1 MIIRIPTTFSTY
13 KKQSKLGLGIR
24 LWIEHN
30 PHYPNCIDGN
40 NTGLDHLCYC
50 GRWESEENRSKNT
63 KIENLIA
70 KWRNYPFSHVTEHS
84 EKTENIREV
93 FIIISSSFSKYKRV
107 SFLRLRSVR
116 SIETVLGSL
125 VSHLGCL
132 SHYHRP
138 MVIIVYMR
146 LGTSLHKTLPRTRQN
161 AHQMQ

>member
-1 MIIRIPTTFSTY
+1 MIIRIPSTFSTN
-13 KKQSKLGLGIR
+13 KKPSKLGLGIR
-24 LWIEHN
+24 LWIEDN
-30 PHYPNCIDGN
+30 LHYPNCIDGN

-93 FIIISSSFSKYKRV
+93 FTIISSSFSKIV
-107 SFLRLRSVR
+107 SLLHLRLVW
-116 SIETVLGSL
+116 SIETVFGSL

-132 SHYHRP
+132 SHSHRP

-146 LGTSLHKTLPRTRQN
+146 LGTSLHKTLPRTRRKAN
-161 AHQMQ
+161 